1 MGLYEAIDSLPEGA
15 RLKYESADGTTVIFE
30 PFVRGPGRLDVTVLK
45 QSTDATGKRHES
57 RHDYEGLEREW
68 CVREDKSLVACW
80 WVTVQAAARHRQAGD
95 A

>member
-30 PFVRGPGRLDVTVLK
+30 PFVRGPGRLDVTVIK
-45 QSTDATGKRHES
+45 QSTDATGKHHES

-68 CVREDKSLVACW
+68 CVREDEVLRDLGIDPDTYSVI
-80 WVTVQAAARHRQAGD
+80 
-95 A
+95 